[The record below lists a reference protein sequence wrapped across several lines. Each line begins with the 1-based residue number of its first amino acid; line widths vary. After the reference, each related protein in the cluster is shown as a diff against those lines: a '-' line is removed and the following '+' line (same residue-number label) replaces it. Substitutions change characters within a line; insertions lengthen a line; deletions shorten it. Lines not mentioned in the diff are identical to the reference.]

1 MFLRWL
7 YECEYFLDFDGYFA
21 DFVHCVFDGN
31 FVDEHFAE
39 HCVFD
44 ENSVDEH
51 FAEFDGNFVGV
62 DEHSGNFVGFEQSA
76 DFDGNFVGFV
86 GHKSGP

>member
-7 YECEYFLDFDGYFA
+7 YECEYFLDFGGYFA
-21 DFVHCVFDGN
+21 GFVRFVFDG
-31 FVDEHFAE
+31 
-39 HCVFD
+39 
-44 ENSVDEH
+44 NSVDEH
-51 FAEFDGNFVGV
+51 FAEFDGNFVGA

>member
-7 YECEYFLDFDGYFA
+7 YECEYFLDFDEHLA
-21 DFVHCVFDGN
+21 DFVRFVIDGNFAEYFAERCVFDG
-31 FVDEHFAE
+31 
-39 HCVFD
+39 
-44 ENSVDEH
+44 NSVDEH
-51 FAEFDGNFVGV
+51 FAEFDGNFVGA